1 MYQGSWTPAG
11 WREAVVD
18 ALVVAF
24 GAESVDTSGKIA
36 VNIGAVEES
45 RPTPTLSPVQLPAL
59 EDPAR
64 RSHHE
69 GSCVFP
75 TDGGSKVVNWP
86 NQQLVNGRQLN
97 TDTNRRYK
105 NYVRALKNAE
115 NFLAAAGTIEEM
127 PSYFMECLVFNVSKS
142 TLMSGDL
149 DDGFR
154 ATLVELWNL
163 LKAEDAKKTMVEPNR
178 LKWLF
183 TSDKKWS
190 LQDGKDL
197 IQATWTH
204 FGYGD

>member
-1 MYQGSWTPAG
+1 M
-11 WREAVVD
+11 
-18 ALVVAF
+18 
-24 GAESVDTSGKIA
+24 
-36 VNIGAVEES
+36 
-45 RPTPTLSPVQLPAL
+45 
-59 EDPAR
+59 
-64 RSHHE
+64 
-69 GSCVFP
+69 
-75 TDGGSKVVNWP
+75 
-86 NQQLVNGRQLN
+86 NGRQLN